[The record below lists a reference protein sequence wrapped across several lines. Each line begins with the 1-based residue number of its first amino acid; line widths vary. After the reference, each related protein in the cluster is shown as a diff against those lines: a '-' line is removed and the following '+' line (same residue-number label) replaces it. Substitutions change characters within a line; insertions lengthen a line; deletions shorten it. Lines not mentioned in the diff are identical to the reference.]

1 METAAALLAFV
12 DRWAGYLLTPVAVWI
27 LVSAADDLVI
37 MAIWLLRR
45 PRVKPPPPGQI
56 ERPIAIFVPC
66 WQEAPVIARMLEHN
80 FSAIRYRNYHWF
92 VGAYPND
99 PETQR
104 AVETV
109 IAKHP
114 NVHLAISPH
123 DGPTSKADCLN
134 WVFQRMLLFEQET
147 GARFEVILQHDAEDL
162 VHPQSL
168 EWVNFYSRFFG
179 MIQTPVLALP
189 TPAAQFTHGLYCDD
203 FAYAHQV
210 ELPVRYL
217 LGGFIPS
224 AGVGTAYRRDAL
236 EQLAAAESNRVFAP
250 ECLTEDYENGY
261 RLHRLGIKQLFIPPY
276 FLEGKPLATREFF
289 PKRFHSAL
297 RQRTRWVTGIVFQG
311 WQRHGWGKGWDRY
324 WFWRDRKGLVGNPLS
339 MVANGLF
346 AYGLAS
352 GSLHAVL
359 GIEAAAPGFAP
370 LLVVAGLVGS
380 LQLAARMYC
389 SARVYGWPFALGV
402 PLRTIPGNLLNSLA
416 TAAAAGRFFRAQARR
431 QPLVWLKTE
440 HAYPSVGA
448 LQQHKRPLADIVLAA
463 GFATQEQLTEAERSL
478 PAGASLERH
487 LVDIGIL
494 SPETLCEALS
504 LLHNL
509 PAASL
514 DPAMVRM
521 AVARSLPAHLV
532 QQHQVLPVSVR
543 DGVLSLA
550 TPVVPSEQLQEELR
564 SLTALE
570 TDFILVPADNF
581 RELCERLLGEQTT
594 PAATPGKAKAMG
606 AS

>member
-1 METAAALLAFV
+1 M
-12 DRWAGYLLTPVAVWI
+12 PVALWI
-27 LVSAADDLVI
+27 LVSAADDLGI
-37 MAIWLLRR
+37 MAVWLLRR
-45 PRVKPPPPGQI
+45 PRVKPPPPGQP

-104 AVETV
+104 AVESV

-114 NVHLAISPH
+114 NVHLALCPH

-134 WVFQRMLLFEQET
+134 WVFQCMLLYEQES

-168 EWVNFYSRFFG
+168 EWVSFYSRFFG

-189 TPAAQFTHGLYCDD
+189 TPVRQLTHGLYCDD
-203 FAYAHQV
+203 FAYSHQV
-210 ELPVRYL
+210 ELPARYL

-261 RLHRLGIKQLFIPPY
+261 RLHRLGIKQLFIPPVL
-276 FLEGKPLATREFF
+276 LEGKPLATREFF
-289 PKRFHSAL
+289 PKRFYPAL

-324 WFWRDRKGLVGNPLS
+324 WFWRDRKGLIGNPLS
-339 MVANGLF
+339 MAANALF
-346 AYGLAS
+346 AYGVCS
-352 GSLHAVL
+352 GSLHVL
-359 GIEAAAPGFAP
+359 FQIEAAVPEFAP
-370 LLVVAGLVGS
+370 LLVVAGCIGS
-380 LQLAARMYC
+380 LQMAARMYC
-389 SARVYGWPFALGV
+389 SGRIYGWRFALGV

-416 TAAAAGRFFRAQARR
+416 TAGAARRFFAAQAKRE
-431 QPLVWLKTE
+431 PLVWLKTE
-440 HAYPSVGA
+440 HAYPNVIA
-448 LQQHKRPLADIVLAA
+448 LQQHKRPLADILLAV
-463 GFATQEQLTEAERSL
+463 GSATPEMIAEAERTMR
-478 PAGASLERH
+478 PGISLEEH
-487 LVDIGIL
+487 LVDTGVL
-494 SPETLCEALS
+494 SSESLCEALS

-509 PAASL
+509 PAAML

-521 AVARSLPAHLV
+521 AVARSLPAHIV
-532 QQHQVLPVSVR
+532 QEHQVLPVSVKE
-543 DGVLSLA
+543 GVLSLA
-550 TPVVPSEQLQEELR
+550 TPAVPSDRLQEELR
-564 SLTALE
+564 SLTSLE
-570 TDFILVPADNF
+570 TEFILVPTDNF
-581 RELCERLLGEQTT
+581 KRLCEHLLGEQGRTSR
-594 PAATPGKAKAMG
+594 PRAEAAKG
-606 AS
+606 AGGS